1 MVDVVFN
8 SQRPNVLVV
17 DNFYKAPEEIRALAL
32 QQEFVA
38 DKDYHKGKRSK
49 TAFLFPYVREEFMR
63 LLQAPISN
71 WTAYGTNG
79 VFQYCDAS
87 QPMVIHSDAQSY
99 AAAVY
104 LTPGAPLDSGTW
116 FWRSKAT
123 GLRAAPTPEEAAA
136 RGLTPA
142 ELEYQTYNDK
152 LLDQTAWDRTDAI
165 ANVFNRLVIWNAKL
179 IHSAGLYFGPDD
191 PAKSRLFQL
200 FFFDIDG

>member
-1 MVDVVFN
+1 MSDFVFN
-8 SQRPNVLVV
+8 SQRPSVMVV
-17 DNFYKAPEEIRALAL
+17 DNFYKDPTAVRQLAL

-38 DKDYHKGKRSK
+38 DKDYHKGKRS
-49 TAFLFPYVREEFMR
+49 TTQHLFPYVREEFMR
-63 LLQAPISN
+63 LLNVPITN
-71 WTAYGTNG
+71 WTYYGTNG

-87 QPMVIHSDAQSY
+87 QPMVIHSDAQTY

-104 LTPGAPLDSGTW
+104 LTPDAPLEAGTW

-123 GLRAAPTPEEAAA
+123 GLRMAPTAEDAAA
-136 RGLTPA
+136 RGITPA
-142 ELEYQTYNDK
+142 ELEKQTYDGK

-200 FFFDIDG
+200 FFFDVDG